1 MLATLLTVATTEVRC
16 SAPPALS
23 LQAGL
28 LETLN
33 EQVRL
38 FLANWRQ
45 GLLLCNHLTVDLSLG
60 GAKAINTLSDLVV
73 VPDHCVAD

>member
-16 SAPPALS
+16 SAPPALR

-33 EQVRL
+33 EQIRL
-38 FLANWRQ
+38 FLTSWRQ
-45 GLLLCNHLTVDLSLG
+45 GLLLCDHLAVDLALG
-60 GAKAINTLSDLVV
+60 GAEAINTLPNLVV